1 MKTVCSAITASL
13 VHLQRHSE
21 ALWMLHRS
29 AYRLNGA
36 GSGYLRSSHR
46 CARIGGEEFLV
57 VLGNAA
63 TEAGHEF
70 AETIR
75 VATAAEPVQTSAE
88 QYAAR

>member
-1 MKTVCSAITASL
+1 
-13 VHLQRHSE
+13 
-21 ALWMLHRS
+21 
-29 AYRLNGA
+29 
-36 GSGYLRSSHR
+36 
-46 CARIGGEEFLV
+46 V

-63 TEAGHEF
+63 TEAGHEL